1 MRDIYT
7 AETYLLELVQT
18 VMFRLLR
25 EGGFSRTVMVK
36 IRYEDFSTV
45 SIQETIEYNIIT
57 VDSFYSLAKK
67 IFEKKYEINRGIRLL
82 GVGLENIEKEER
94 PIQQDLFETS
104 DNKKYA
110 VEKAILSLEK
120 KHPEIKVQKP
130 RLLNQGLKK

>member
-1 MRDIYT
+1 
-7 AETYLLELVQT
+7 
-18 VMFRLLR
+18 MFRLLR

-120 KHPEIKVQKP
+120 KHPEIKVQKA